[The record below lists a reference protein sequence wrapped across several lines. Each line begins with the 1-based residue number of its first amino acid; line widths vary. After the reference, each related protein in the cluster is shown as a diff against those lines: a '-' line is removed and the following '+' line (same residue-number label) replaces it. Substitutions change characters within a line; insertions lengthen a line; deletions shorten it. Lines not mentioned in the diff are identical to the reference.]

1 MSASARLITR
11 IALFAALIYVLCWA
25 TSFLPN
31 ISLSFFVAFSAG
43 YLWGYVPGILVG
55 AIGMWLWSTFNP
67 YGPASLPVTISQ
79 VLGMLTCGAA
89 GAVYARLTEQRCEIS
104 TRQRLALAAAGLMCT
119 VLYYLP
125 VSVVDAWVYQPF
137 WPRLWTSVPF
147 VGISAVSNL
156 LIFPLLFGVTLRL
169 YAREHGVSR

>member
-1 MSASARLITR
+1 MTASARLITR

-31 ISLSFFVAFSAG
+31 VSLAFFVAFSAG
-43 YLWGYVPGILVG
+43 CLWGLVPGILVG

-79 VLGMLTCGAA
+79 VLGMLMCGAA
-89 GAVYARLTEQRCEIS
+89 GAAYAGLTKQRLEIS
-104 TRQRLALAAAGLMCT
+104 TRQRFTLVAAGLTCT
-119 VLYYLP
+119 LIYYIP

-137 WPRLWTSVPF
+137 WPRLLTSVPF
-147 VGISAVSNL
+147 VGISAVSNM

-169 YAREHGVSR
+169 YAKEH